1 MTEAN
6 LIAYFMYSM
15 HIQGHNVY
23 NMTLKLGTTGWK
35 GRGETGRETDNNV
48 ELNKNRLK
56 KEKSRNN
63 RTIWL
68 PHFPLVSHCA
78 RSDVVIR
85 SPFYSLQSIIPIT
98 PDWKCSVFFPY
109 GYPDPSKWTSKH
121 GPQQTLAKDYFSTV
135 VYILDWAWD
144 LQDRLIGR
152 NWTSPS

>member
-35 GRGETGRETDNNV
+35 GRGETGRGTDNNV

-63 RTIWL
+63 RTI
-68 PHFPLVSHCA
+68 
-78 RSDVVIR
+78 
-85 SPFYSLQSIIPIT
+85 
-98 PDWKCSVFFPY
+98 
-109 GYPDPSKWTSKH
+109 
-121 GPQQTLAKDYFSTV
+121 
-135 VYILDWAWD
+135 
-144 LQDRLIGR
+144 
-152 NWTSPS
+152 